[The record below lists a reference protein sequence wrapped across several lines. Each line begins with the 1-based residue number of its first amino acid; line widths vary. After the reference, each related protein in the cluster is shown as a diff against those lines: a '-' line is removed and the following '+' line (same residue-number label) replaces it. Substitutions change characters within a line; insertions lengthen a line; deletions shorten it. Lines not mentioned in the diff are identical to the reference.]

1 MHLNKQAIDEREWDE
16 GRNGGWGKDRRWRA
30 ASIGLLGSFILAQL
44 MKKKQKKNEAKRPT
58 ISDKSKIKTSQVI
71 IYCTRTRCL
80 CERQYEKDLSF
91 STELNHNTDSCW
103 WKDGGGGRGDEGDA
117 EENKRSSSYLAGLSG
132 ALSAGVMWRDVW
144 NRADNKREKW
154 APQEQRLEAEQLT
167 IHSLHAVVA
176 VPHSKHSPSVRRNGC
191 WFHMAHL
198 TKKRPCWC
206 THTEDKFLVSVVL
219 LWRMMEKVM
228 HWRVLWRFSS
238 GGQMLPCKNWHGSAG
253 MGLSGIECSTLMTKV
268 GKSTA
273 SIAITFILG

>member
-44 MKKKQKKNEAKRPT
+44 VKKKKTRQSALPSVTKAKLRLHKSSFT
-58 ISDKSKIKTSQVI
+58 AHARDVCASDNMRKTLVFLLSWI
-71 IYCTRTRCL
+71 TTRTAAG
-80 CERQYEKDLSF
+80 ERMGE
-91 STELNHNTDSCW
+91 
-103 WKDGGGGRGDEGDA
+103 GDEGDA